1 MPRLHWILM
10 LSAAGLIGCEAPA
23 PVAETPAEETEVV
36 ETLVVEMPTET
47 PVAEETPM
55 VKTAKP
61 EMPAEVPAAEEAPK
75 IEAPKAEMP
84 AEKPA
89 AEAAPKV
96 ETPAEAPATEA
107 APKADAPK
115 AEMPAEAP
123 AAEAPAKTPAAS
135 EATAGAAL
143 DGDVK
148 LNAKNTLV
156 QFVGT
161 HSGDK
166 PDPRTGKFGELSG
179 TATFAEG
186 MPREIN
192 VEIKTESLST
202 EIEKLTGHLKSPDFF
217 NVREFPVATFKT
229 TGIEST
235 EPGKFAITG
244 DLTLLGET
252 KSITFPATVEAGKL
266 TADFKIDRTEFGMTY
281 GDGKVEKEVAMTIEV
296 TAK

>member
-23 PVAETPAEETEVV
+23 PVAEKPAEETEVV
-36 ETLVVEMPTET
+36 ETVVVET
-47 PVAEETPM
+47 PVETPDAEETPM
-55 VKTAKP
+55 VKAAKP
-61 EMPAEVPAAEEAPK
+61 KMPAETPAEVPAAEEAAPV
-75 IEAPKAEMP
+75 EAPKAEMP

-89 AEAAPKV
+89 AEAPAADAAPKV
-96 ETPAEAPATEA
+96 ET
-107 APKADAPK
+107 PK

-123 AAEAPAKTPAAS
+123 AETPAAS
-135 EATAGAAL
+135 EAKVGAAL

-148 LNAKNTLV
+148 LDAKNTLI

-166 PDPRTGKFGELSG
+166 PDPRTGKFGELTG

-186 MPREIN
+186 APREIK
-192 VEIKTESLST
+192 VEIKTESLTT

-217 NVREFPVATFKT
+217 NVREFPVASFKT

-252 KSITFPATVEAGKL
+252 KSITFPATVKDGKL
-266 TADFKIDRTEFGMTY
+266 KADFKIDRTEYGMNY
-281 GDGKVEKEVAMTIEV
+281 DVSKVEKEVAMTIEV